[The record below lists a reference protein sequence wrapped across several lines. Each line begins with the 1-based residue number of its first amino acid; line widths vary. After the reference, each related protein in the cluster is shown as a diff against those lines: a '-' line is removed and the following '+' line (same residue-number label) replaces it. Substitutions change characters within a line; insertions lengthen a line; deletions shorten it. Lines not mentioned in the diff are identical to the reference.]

1 MTQPTIV
8 YTKIKKEVQKMRKTF
23 SIIISVLMVL
33 SLCVVGIS
41 ADDATKVTT
50 AAEFLAMQADGNYI
64 LDADIVVTASYGA
77 GETPTAFVGT
87 FDGNGHTITVSGA
100 PVFADLGKA
109 VIKNLTIDGTIES
122 DTNVGA
128 LATTCSAKIFD
139 EFSDYAVIEKCVNKA
154 SVTMT
159 VPDTAEKDS
168 WWGVGGFIGKS
179 ADNGGAMFVEC
190 VNEGAITVKCT
201 KIESCRFYAG
211 GFAGICDTFLAR
223 NSENKGDVKF
233 DGDYANC
240 LGQDGSAGFV
250 GRVAMTSAFNF
261 CNIEYCVNSGSIKGG
276 RYAGGFLAYSGLGGN
291 TCQYL
296 MDNTPYRFFGNINTG
311 DIEAKGWA
319 GGIAGYCYCNGT
331 NDAQTFDIEF
341 NLVSGKIVSD
351 KWCAP
356 FVGYSNSTK
365 NTLMYNVS
373 NAEFAKRTEEAATFM
388 FVFLGCSSSNYRDN
402 TTFLHNYIV
411 DEAGIF
417 KYLTYAEDESKNGA
431 NRIELAWGI
440 DNNYVTIVTPAQLA
454 SGEITYKINAAAQK
468 NGFNQTLGTDQT
480 PTPAVT
486 SSYVVKDGNNYK
498 NAATAEF
505 DPFDLIDITKAP
517 ETTKGETTAKATTAE
532 VTTAAAPTE
541 TTAAAPTETTAA
553 PTDVTT
559 AATGKDGG
567 CKSVIGIGV
576 AIVAVL
582 GAAYVSKK
590 KF

>member
-1 MTQPTIV
+1 
-8 YTKIKKEVQKMRKTF
+8 MRKTF

-100 PVFADLGKA
+100 PMFADLGKA
-109 VIKNLTIDGTIES
+109 VIKNLTIEGSIES

-128 LATTCSAKIFD
+128 LATTCSARTFE

-154 SVTMT
+154 NVTMT

-168 WWGVGGFIGKS
+168 YWGVGGFIGKS
-179 ADNGGAMFVEC
+179 ADDCGAMFVEC

-201 KIESCRFYAG
+201 KTESCRFYAG
-211 GFAGICDTFLAR
+211 GFAGLCDTFLAR

-240 LGQDGSAGFV
+240 LGQDGCAGFV
-250 GRVAMTSAFNF
+250 GRVAKTPSFNY
-261 CNIEYCVNSGSIKGG
+261 CNIEYCVNNGNIKGA
-276 RYAGGFLAYSGLGGN
+276 RYAGGFLGYSGLGSN

-296 MDNTPYRFFGNINTG
+296 MDNTPYRFFGNINNG
-311 DIEAKGWA
+311 DIEGKNWA

-341 NLVSGKIVSD
+341 NLVNGKIVSD

-365 NTLMYNVS
+365 NILMYNVS
-373 NAEFAKRTEEAATFM
+373 TAEFAKRTEEAASFM
-388 FVFLGCSSSNYRDN
+388 FVFLGCSSSYYKDN
-402 TTFLHNYIV
+402 TTFQHNYIV
-411 DEAGIF
+411 DEGGLF
-417 KYLTYAEDESKNGA
+417 KYLTYAEDGEKYPN
-431 NRIELAWGI
+431 NRIEIAWGI

-454 SGEITYKINAAAQK
+454 TGEITYKINSAAQK
-468 NGFNQTLGTDQT
+468 NGFNQTLGTDQA
-480 PTPAVT
+480 PTPSLA

-505 DPFDLIDITKAP
+505 DAFELIDITKAP
-517 ETTKGETTAKATTAE
+517 ETTKTETTAKATTAE

-559 AATGKDGG
+559 AAPKDGG

-590 KF
+590 KKF